1 MIRPI
6 VCPPITFLGLAV
18 SILGIAKIIK
28 AVAPIDAMMTAF
40 FRLMLDRSAIAV
52 FKEKPLI
59 ANPNAVAAAGGCS
72 VSITTIIKIANP
84 TAREYESAA

>member
-1 MIRPI
+1 MRKQREPMIRPV

-40 FRLMLDRSAIAV
+40 FRLR
-52 FKEKPLI
+52 
-59 ANPNAVAAAGGCS
+59 ANSTTKTTNVAKRHWN
-72 VSITTIIKIANP
+72 T
-84 TAREYESAA
+84 